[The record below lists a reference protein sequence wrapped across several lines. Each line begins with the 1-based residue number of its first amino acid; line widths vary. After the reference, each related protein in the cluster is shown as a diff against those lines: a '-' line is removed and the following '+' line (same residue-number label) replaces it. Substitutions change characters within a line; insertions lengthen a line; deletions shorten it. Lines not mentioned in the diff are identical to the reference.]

1 MRAGFVQP
9 LGMLGQLED
18 LAAIGAL
25 AFEHRARI
33 MQAVREHMDLRV
45 RPFDE
50 LAVHPDEAVELIEG
64 NGCHFNLPRAS
75 PAHHVLSRFVR

>member
-1 MRAGFVQP
+1 MQA

-25 AFEHRARI
+25 AFEDGACI
-33 MQAVREHMDLRV
+33 VQSVSENVNLCV

-50 LAVHPDEAVELIEG
+50 RAIHPDEALELIEG
-64 NGCHFNLPRAS
+64 IRCH
-75 PAHHVLSRFVR
+75 V